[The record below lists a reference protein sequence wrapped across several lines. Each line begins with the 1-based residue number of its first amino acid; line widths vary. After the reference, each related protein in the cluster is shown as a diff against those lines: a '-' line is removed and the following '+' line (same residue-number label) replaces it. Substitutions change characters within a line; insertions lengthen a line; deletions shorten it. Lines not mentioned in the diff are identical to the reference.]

1 VTPGDAPH
9 PPVKRRLAAIL
20 AADAVGYSARMAED
34 EERTL
39 RTLAGHRN
47 VIGGLIASHDG
58 RIVGTAGDSVL
69 AEFPSSVAAVRCAVE
84 IQEALATRNDSLPA
98 DERLQFRIG
107 VNLGDVIVE
116 GNDILGDGVNVAAR
130 LESIAE
136 PGGICI
142 ASSVFDQISGKLNL
156 GFDDIGEQS
165 LKNITRPVRAYR
177 VGSAT
182 SAPRRAPKAAPAASS
197 PSRAPWLVAAGV
209 VVVALVAV
217 VVYNVSQRRDASVH
231 TQTASA
237 SVPAGE
243 ETRLKLQIAEA
254 ERAKAEAEL
263 ARVRAENEKPITRAN
278 AATTPSPPMA
288 GSQPAAAAAPAA
300 ASPSASPQPASDAP
314 SATAAPG
321 ARDGARG
328 TLGRGFA
335 DAQCEAEGD
344 EPAASMRIP
353 VSVNAQQLTLNL
365 GTPGR
370 AGFTTLHGTLADD
383 GTLVLNGTFIGPRGR
398 VGRGMAH
405 YEGRLVNG
413 RGHLTGHHERRVCT
427 LDIVLR

>member
-1 VTPGDAPH
+1 
-9 PPVKRRLAAIL
+9 
-20 AADAVGYSARMAED
+20 MAED

-47 VIGGLIASHDG
+47 VIGGLIAAHDG

-84 IQEALATRNDSLPA
+84 IQEALATRNDSLPGP
-98 DERLQFRIG
+98 ERLQFRIG

-136 PGGICI
+136 PGGVCI

-156 GFDDIGEQS
+156 GFDDMGEQS

-177 VGSAT
+177 VG
-182 SAPRRAPKAAPAASS
+182 RA
-197 PSRAPWLVAAGV
+197 
-209 VVVALVAV
+209 
-217 VVYNVSQRRDASVH
+217 
-231 TQTASA
+231 A
-237 SVPAGE
+237 SVPRSAPSVKTQRSPWMAMGALVLVTVIGVVLYNLSANRRDDNPTPQAAASPPPADE
-243 ETRLKLQIAEA
+243 ATRLKLQIAEA

-263 ARVRAENEKPITRAN
+263 ARVRAENEKRPTSSNPAN
-278 AATTPSPPMA
+278 APSAPTA
-288 GSQPAAAAAPAA
+288 GTQAAPATTLATVPPAPA
-300 ASPSASPQPASDAP
+300 APPPAAP
-314 SATAAPG
+314 TTAPEPG
-321 ARDGARG
+321 ARTGSRSG
-328 TLGRGFA
+328 FGRGFA
-335 DAQCEAEGD
+335 DARCEAEGD
-344 EPAASMRIP
+344 EPAATMRIP

-370 AGFTTLHGTLADD
+370 PGFTNLHGTLAQD
-383 GTLVLNGTFIGPRGR
+383 GTLILDGTFIGPRGR
-398 VGRGMAH
+398 IGRGMAH

-413 RGHLTGHHERRVCT
+413 RGRLTGHHERRVCT

>member
-1 VTPGDAPH
+1 MTPGGSDPT
-9 PPVKRRLAAIL
+9 PVKRRLAAIL

-39 RTLAGHRN
+39 RTLAGHRS
-47 VIGGLIASHDG
+47 VIGGLIAAHDG

-98 DERLQFRIG
+98 PERLQFRIG

-136 PGGICI
+136 PGGVCI

-156 GFDDIGEQS
+156 GFDDMGEQS

-177 VGSAT
+177 VGSAA
-182 SAPRRAPKAAPAASS
+182 SVQRPAPAAKTQRS
-197 PSRAPWLVAAGV
+197 PWMVVGAL
-209 VVVALVAV
+209 VVVAVIGV
-217 VVYNVSQRRDASVH
+217 VLYNLSSQRRDDNPAP
-231 TQTASA
+231 TAAVSPLA
-237 SVPAGE
+237 DEA
-243 ETRLKLQIAEA
+243 TRLKLQIAEA

-263 ARVRAENEKPITRAN
+263 ARVRAENEKPRASSTAPN
-278 AATTPSPPMA
+278 PPRA
-288 GSQPAAAAAPAA
+288 GGNLPAPAPAA
-300 ASPSASPQPASDAP
+300 TLATPSSPGVQPSSDAQ
-314 SATAAPG
+314 TGGAPG
-321 ARDGARG
+321 ARASGRAG
-328 TLGRGFA
+328 FGRGFA
-335 DAQCEAEGD
+335 DARCEAEGD
-344 EPAASMRIP
+344 EPAAAMRIP
-353 VSVNAQQLTLNL
+353 VTVNAQQLTLNL

-370 AGFTTLHGTLADD
+370 PGFTNLHGTLAQD
-383 GTLVLNGTFIGPRGR
+383 GTLILDGTFIGPRGR
-398 VGRGMAH
+398 IGRGTAH

-413 RGHLTGHHERRVCT
+413 RGRLTGHHDRRVCT
-427 LDIVLR
+427 LDRVLR